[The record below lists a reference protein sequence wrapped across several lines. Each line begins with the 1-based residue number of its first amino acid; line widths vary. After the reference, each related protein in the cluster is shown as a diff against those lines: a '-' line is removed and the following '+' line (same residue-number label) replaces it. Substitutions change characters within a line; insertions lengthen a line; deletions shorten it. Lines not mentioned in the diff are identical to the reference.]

1 MYDPGF
7 ILERL
12 RLGEDTVTEFKS
24 VVHLDFREDRE
35 RVGKLLHDI
44 ACTIS
49 AFANTR
55 GGLILLGVEDDA
67 TLTGVGDR
75 QRCDDLMKR
84 LADVCHTVIDP
95 PISCPIEKME
105 VEDTPVMAVEVP
117 AYAPGRPYRAG
128 RVYYIRDGSRDRVAR
143 TDELKR
149 ILQSTDTHYDE
160 QPVHGATRSD
170 LDGEAI
176 AHFLQSAY
184 RAAASGPLDA
194 ATVDRYL
201 SALKCVDAEGKPTV
215 AGVLFF
221 ASAPSRWMPD
231 ARISAVRF
239 RGTAMSSEFEA
250 RKEIGGALP
259 SQLAAARAFLDDYLR
274 SPSRLEGWER
284 AEEGVPPD
292 GLIPGQVLREAV
304 RNALMHRDYRAASQT
319 RLFVFDDRVEIVNP
333 GTLLN
338 QLTLDSI
345 RLGGMTQRRNPTVA
359 DLVNRLQGRE
369 TIGMGVPEMIR
380 AMRECGLP
388 EPELDV
394 SGGHFRVVLWARPKG
409 AE

>member
-1 MYDPGF
+1 M
-7 ILERL
+7 
-12 RLGEDTVTEFKS
+12 V
-24 VVHLDFREDRE
+24 
-35 RVGKLLHDI
+35 DI
-44 ACTIS
+44 AAGEPHRELTLRELM
-49 AFANTR
+49 R
-55 GGLILLGVEDDA
+55 GNILV
-67 TLTGVGDR
+67 LTV
-75 QRCDDLMKR
+75 
-84 LADVCHTVIDP
+84 
-95 PISCPIEKME
+95 S
-105 VEDTPVMAVEVP
+105 
-117 AYAPGRPYRAG
+117 
-128 RVYYIRDGSRDRVAR
+128 
-143 TDELKR
+143 R
-149 ILQSTDTHYDE
+149 ILWSMSSSIVWPFVSLYIIELGGNAPT
-160 QPVHGATRSD
+160 
-170 LDGEAI
+170 I
-176 AHFLQSAY
+176 
-184 RAAASGPLDA
+184 
-194 ATVDRYL
+194 
-201 SALKCVDAEGKPTV
+201 GKITAMANV
-215 AGVLFF
+215 AGMLFF
-221 ASAPSRWMPD
+221 ASDLPRWMPD

-239 RGTAMSSEFEA
+239 PGTAVSSEFEA

-259 SQLAAARAFLDDYLR
+259 SQLAGARAFLDDYLR

-369 TIGMGVPEMIR
+369 TIGMGIPEMIR